1 MAEAGG
7 LVTVEDLAKY
17 RTSWE
22 SPVSMMA
29 REDDISSWIKGE
41 S

>member
-7 LVTVEDLAKY
+7 LLTVEDLAKY

-22 SPVSMMA
+22 RPVSMMA
-29 REDDISSWIKGE
+29 IEDDISSWIQGE